1 MIPLNKIQSA
11 YLARLSERLRAARL
25 ARNEEQSLFGQRLG
39 LTARSYR
46 RLERGDPRVPL
57 GDWIQALDALGR
69 LDELNQL
76 LAHQSLFDAI
86 PTAVPR
92 QRARRRRS

>member
-1 MIPLNKIQSA
+1 MIPLNKAQSA
-11 YLARLSERLRAARL
+11 YLFRLGERLRTARL
-25 ARNEEQSLFGQRLG
+25 ARNEEQSLFGRRLG

-46 RLERGDPRVPL
+46 RLEQGDPRVPL

-76 LAHQSLFDAI
+76 LAHRSLFDAI

>member
-1 MIPLNKIQSA
+1 MIPLNKTQSA
-11 YLARLSERLRAARL
+11 YLIRLSERLRAARL

-69 LDELNQL
+69 LDELDQL
-76 LAHQSLFDAI
+76 LAHRSLFDAV